1 MGLFSKDKP
10 KPPARIEEKPAP
22 APQQPVKNPPP
33 SLGNTIDAIKKRKK
47 MLDEI

>member
-1 MGLFSKDKP
+1 MKEQPKP
-10 KPPARIEEKPAP
+10 KPPARMDEQPKPKPP
-22 APQQPVKNPPP
+22 AKPEPP